1 MVKVQPPRRL
11 LACVAASAL
20 AAGSAGG
27 GHPGQASADTT
38 GTGSATGSSAP
49 ATVAQIVATA
59 QRYVG
64 SPYASMGDEP
74 ATGFSCIGFA
84 HFVFAQNG
92 VYVPEDLNK
101 AYAAAPHVDQTD
113 LQAGDLV
120 FFQNTVWQGLSHVA
134 LYIGNG
140 QMIAADSYQTGVE
153 VDNLSD
159 PYWQAHYLGATRP
172 LADPS
177 GTPGVPSSTPASG
190 PSGPT
195 LAPPSGPRLNV
206 PAGTMLTPTH
216 TATIYSGPGAR
227 YTAIDTVTPAI
238 SVTVVQ
244 TQGQWVNVSYNAD
257 SQYGWLRGSDL
268 SLPTPPS
275 SAAGNG
281 TGQSA
286 TSRGGGTTTGSA
298 APPGSPAVR
307 HAPRARTGGPGRP
320 HHGRTHAAG
329 HDGRPAVV
337 RGGPNRHARILR
349 RVHAGDHLRLLTT
362 SGDRDDVVLRDDAR
376 GWVTAHWVVD
386 APQS

>member
-1 MVKVQPPRRL
+1 MVKVRPPRHL
-11 LACVAASAL
+11 LACAAATAL
-20 AAGSAGG
+20 AAASAGG
-27 GHPGQASADTT
+27 GHPRQASADTT
-38 GTGSATGSSAP
+38 GTGSATGSPAP
-49 ATVAQIVATA
+49 ATAAQIVATA

-64 SPYASMGDEP
+64 SPYASIGDEP

-101 AYAAAPHVDQTD
+101 AYTAAPHVDQTD

-134 LYIGNG
+134 LYIGHG

-153 VDNLSD
+153 LDTLSD

-177 GTPGVPSSTPASG
+177 GTPGAPSSTPAPG

-195 LAPPSGPRLNV
+195 PAPPSGPRLNV
-206 PAGTMLTPTH
+206 PAGTTLTPTH

-244 TQGQWVNVSYNAD
+244 SQGQWVNVSYNAEG
-257 SQYGWLRGSDL
+257 QYGWLRGSDL
-268 SLPTPPS
+268 NLPTAPS

-286 TSRGGGTTTGSA
+286 TSRGGRTTAGSA
-298 APPGSPAVR
+298 TAPGHQLSGAR
-307 HAPRARTGGPGRP
+307 HAHRPPALGR
-320 HHGRTHAAG
+320 HTTAGRTLLVTA
-329 HDGRPAVV
+329 DVLLV

-362 SGDRDDVVLRDDAR
+362 RGDWDEVVLRDDVR
-376 GWVTAHWVVD
+376 GWVSTRWVVD
-386 APQS
+386 APRS

>member
-38 GTGSATGSSAP
+38 GTGSASGSAAP
-49 ATVAQIVATA
+49 ATAVQIVATA

-92 VYVPEDLNK
+92 VYVPEDLSK

-134 LYIGNG
+134 LYIGHG

-153 VDNLSD
+153 LDTLSD

-177 GTPGVPSSTPASG
+177 GTPGVPSATPAPG
-190 PSGPT
+190 PSGPS
-195 LAPPSGPRLNV
+195 LAAPSGPSLNV
-206 PAGTMLTPTH
+206 PAGTTLTPIH
-216 TATIYSGPGAR
+216 TAAVYSGPGAS

-244 TQGQWVNVSYNAD
+244 TQGQWVNVSYNAAG
-257 SQYGWLRGSDL
+257 QYGWLHGSDL
-268 SLPTPPS
+268 NLPAPPS
-275 SAAGNG
+275 SAAGKG
-281 TGQSA
+281 IGQGA
-286 TSRGGGTTTGSA
+286 TSSGGGTTAGFA
-298 APPGSPAVR
+298 APPGHQRSGAR
-307 HAPRARTGGPGRP
+307 HAHVQAALGDRTTA
-320 HHGRTHAAG
+320 GRTLLVTA
-329 HDGRPAVV
+329 DVLLV

-362 SGDRDDVVLRDDAR
+362 SGDWDDVVLRDDAR
-376 GWVTAHWVVD
+376 GWVSALGVVD

>member
-1 MVKVQPPRRL
+1 MVKVRPPRRL

-27 GHPGQASADTT
+27 GHPRQAAADTT

-49 ATVAQIVATA
+49 ATAAQIVATA
-59 QRYVG
+59 QRYIG
-64 SPYASMGDEP
+64 SPYASIGDEP

-92 VYVPEDLNK
+92 VYIPEDLNK
-101 AYAAAPHVDQTD
+101 AYTAAPHVDQAD
-113 LQAGDLV
+113 LQPGDLV

-134 LYIGNG
+134 LYSGTG

-153 VDNLSD
+153 LDTLSD

-172 LADPS
+172 LANPS
-177 GTPGVPSSTPASG
+177 GTPGAPSATPAPGLSG
-190 PSGPT
+190 PS

-206 PAGTMLTPTH
+206 PAGTTLMPVH
-216 TATIYSGPGAR
+216 TATVYSGPGAR

-244 TQGQWVNVSYNAD
+244 AQGQWVNVSYNAD

-268 SLPTPPS
+268 NLPAPPS

-281 TGQSA
+281 MGQGA
-286 TSRGGGTTTGSA
+286 TARGGGQRR
-298 APPGSPAVR
+298 APP
-307 HAPRARTGGPGRP
+307 
-320 HHGRTHAAG
+320 
-329 HDGRPAVV
+329 
-337 RGGPNRHARILR
+337 RGG
-349 RVHAGDHLRLLTT
+349 
-362 SGDRDDVVLRDDAR
+362 
-376 GWVTAHWVVD
+376 
-386 APQS
+386 

>member
-1 MVKVQPPRRL
+1 M

-27 GHPGQASADTT
+27 CHPRQASADTT
-38 GTGSATGSSAP
+38 GIGSATGSPAP
-49 ATVAQIVATA
+49 ATAAQIVATA

-64 SPYASMGDEP
+64 SPYASIGDEP

-92 VYVPEDLNK
+92 IYVPEDLNK

-113 LQAGDLV
+113 LQPGDLV

-140 QMIAADSYQTGVE
+140 QLIAADSYQTGVE

-177 GTPGVPSSTPASG
+177 GTPGVPSSTPVPG
-190 PSGPT
+190 PPSDPSP
-195 LAPPSGPRLNV
+195 APPSGPRLDIK
-206 PAGTMLTPTH
+206 AGTTLTPVH
-216 TATIYSGPGAR
+216 IATVYSGPGAR

-244 TQGQWVNVSYNAD
+244 TQGQWVNVSYNAEG
-257 SQYGWLRGSDL
+257 QYGWLRGSDL
-268 SLPTPPS
+268 NLPTAPS

-286 TSRGGGTTTGSA
+286 TSHGRGRTVGSA
-298 APPGSPAVR
+298 APPGHQLSGTR
-307 HAPRARTGGPGRP
+307 HAHRP
-320 HHGRTHAAG
+320 AALSRHTTAGRTLLVTA
-329 HDGRPAVV
+329 DVLLV

-362 SGDRDDVVLRDDAR
+362 SGDWDEVVLRDDVR
-376 GWVTAHWVVD
+376 GWVSARWVVD
-386 APQS
+386 APHS

>member
-1 MVKVQPPRRL
+1 MVKVRPPRRL

-27 GHPGQASADTT
+27 GNPRQASADTT
-38 GTGSATGSSAP
+38 GTGSATGSPAP
-49 ATVAQIVATA
+49 ATAAQIVATA
-59 QRYVG
+59 QSYVG
-64 SPYASMGDEP
+64 SPYASVGDEP

-134 LYIGNG
+134 LYIGHG

-153 VDNLSD
+153 LDNLSD
-159 PYWQAHYLGATRP
+159 PYWQAHFFGATRP
-172 LADPS
+172 LVDPS
-177 GTPGVPSSTPASG
+177 GTPSVPSSTPAPG
-190 PSGPT
+190 PSGPS

-206 PAGTMLTPTH
+206 KAGTTLAPVH
-216 TATIYSGPGAR
+216 TATVYSGPGAR

-257 SQYGWLRGSDL
+257 SQYGWLRGSAL
-268 SLPTPPS
+268 NLPAPPS

-281 TGQSA
+281 MGQGA
-286 TSRGGGTTTGSA
+286 TSRGGGTTAGSA
-298 APPGSPAVR
+298 APPSHQLSGPR
-307 HAPRARTGGPGRP
+307 HAHVQPALGDRTTA
-320 HHGRTHAAG
+320 GRTLLVTA
-329 HDGRPAVV
+329 DVLLV
-337 RGGPNRHARILR
+337 RGGPDRHARILR

-362 SGDRDDVVLRDDAR
+362 SGDWDYVVLRDDAR
-376 GWVTAHWVVD
+376 GWVSAHWVVD
-386 APQS
+386 ASHS

>member
-1 MVKVQPPRRL
+1 MVKVRPPRRL

-27 GHPGQASADTT
+27 GHPQQASADTT
-38 GTGSATGSSAP
+38 GTGFATGSPVP
-49 ATVAQIVATA
+49 ATAAQIVATA

-64 SPYASMGDEP
+64 SPYASIGDEP
-74 ATGFSCIGFA
+74 ASGFSCIGFA

-101 AYAAAPHVDQTD
+101 AYAAAPHVDQTN

-159 PYWQAHYLGATRP
+159 PYWLAHYLGATRP

-177 GTPGVPSSTPASG
+177 GTPGVPSSAPAPGPPSG
-190 PSGPT
+190 PST
-195 LAPPSGPRLNV
+195 VPPSGPRLNV
-206 PAGTMLTPTH
+206 KAGTTLTPVH
-216 TATIYSGPGAR
+216 IATVYSGPGAR

-244 TQGQWVNVSYNAD
+244 TQGQWVNVSYNAEG
-257 SQYGWLRGSDL
+257 QYGWLRGSDL
-268 SLPTPPS
+268 NVPAPPS

-281 TGQSA
+281 TGQGA
-286 TSRGGGTTTGSA
+286 ASRGGGTTAGSA
-298 APPGSPAVR
+298 APPGHRLSGAR
-307 HAPRARTGGPGRP
+307 HAHRP
-320 HHGRTHAAG
+320 AALRRHTAAGRTLLVTA
-329 HDGRPAVV
+329 DVLLV
-337 RGGPNRHARILR
+337 RGGPDRHARILR
-349 RVHAGDHLRLLTT
+349 RVHAGDRLRLLTT
-362 SGDRDDVVLRDDAR
+362 SGDWDEVVLRDDAR
-376 GWVTAHWVVD
+376 GWVSARWVVD
-386 APQS
+386 APRS